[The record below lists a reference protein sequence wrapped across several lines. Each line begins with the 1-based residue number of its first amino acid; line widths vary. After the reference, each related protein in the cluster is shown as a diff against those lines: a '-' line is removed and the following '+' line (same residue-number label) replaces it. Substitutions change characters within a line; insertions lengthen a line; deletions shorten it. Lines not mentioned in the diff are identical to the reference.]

1 MHVRSA
7 YCRGDRDAGI
17 YSPHPQAEA
26 RISGSRSADMPEPP
40 LASEVL
46 TVDLVLRTGQGI
58 QRDPLTLWGGE
69 GCTPN
74 PGVQTSLLSQL
85 EGH

>member
-46 TVDLVLRTGQGI
+46 TVDLVLRAGQGI
-58 QRDPLTLWGGE
+58 QRGPLTLWGE
-69 GCTPN
+69 TAARLIHEFKHPYLVN
-74 PGVQTSLLSQL
+74 
-85 EGH
+85 